1 MYACWLASLL
11 SGDGR
16 VRFSP
21 NLYVDGKVCLSLLGV
36 ASASDDSQRWNKDVS
51 SLAQVL
57 LSIQSQILG
66 VSEPYYN
73 EGNGVSP
80 HLRGT
85 REGNAGSEAYS
96 RTIRLAN
103 LRYAMI
109 DILRYPPKG
118 FEEVVSRH
126 FALCRRRIAMQ
137 SKRWLLEA
145 AATASRSQSREDE
158 MVHAQFSQLHADLLS
173 LLKESPSNNDY
184 SSLKALESDAKAV
197 SLLDPSSPANS
208 AWRQG
213 GSASVTNEEKMA
225 ARTTVDSN
233 GTATGTARPQVA
245 ANFNPWAIP
254 RAALSQSMKDTDTGH
269 MSDDALYE

>member
-1 MYACWLASLL
+1 
-11 SGDGR
+11 
-16 VRFSP
+16 
-21 NLYVDGKVCLSLLGV
+21 VDGKVCLSLLGV
-36 ASASDDSQRWNKDVS
+36 ASASDDSQRWNKDLS

-66 VSEPYYN
+66 ASEPYYN

-109 DILRYPPKG
+109 DILRHPPKG

-145 AATASRSQSREDE
+145 AATARRSQSREDE
-158 MVHAQFSQLHADLLS
+158 KIHSQFSQLHADLLS
-173 LLKESPSNNDY
+173 LLKESRSNKEL

-197 SLLDPSSPANS
+197 SILDPSSHWRMAANS
-208 AWRQG
+208 ASRQVG
-213 GSASVTNEEKMA
+213 NGSATNEKKMA
-225 ARTTVDSN
+225 ARTTLDSN
-233 GTATGTARPQVA
+233 GTATGTPRQQVP
-245 ANFNPWAIP
+245 ANFNPWALP
-254 RAALSQSMKDTDTGH
+254 QAALPQSMKDTDTGPT
-269 MSDDALYE
+269 SDDELYE